1 MNNTN
6 HHHRDMSNEEW
17 ENFCDNDDN
26 GVNNEWENFC
36 DDNEDV
42 FQKDN
47 KKKQERQ
54 SHYNKDMNDTIISRS
69 DSDNDVLAKNT
80 APPCSDLYISTTT
93 IISYLN
99 TKIAIFKVFWELPVI
114 PYSTP
119 QEGIVKKH
127 MKFISKSKEEL
138 NELLKKK
145 ELYDYTE
152 DTILKKSN
160 NCDDGTKNSNYKDTR
175 KISIGICKKDITS
188 YRCKKKSAFMNCFVV
203 IMRIKLN
210 DDAENYKEI
219 HVKVFNTGKLEIPGI
234 KSSKSLIQILTLLV
248 SFLKPYVSDDLDF
261 IEEKNETVLINSNF
275 NCGYFMNRDKM
286 YEKLK
291 YKYNIN
297 SVYDPCSYPGI
308 QSEVYYNKEL
318 KMQDYIKD
326 NKNNKDN
333 KDDKKLAYH
342 KISFMIFRTGSVLI
356 VGKCCEQILY
366 DLYKFICNILKN
378 EYLEVKSGN
387 LVVQGKK
394 KEINIKPRKITIN
407 I

>member
-1 MNNTN
+1 MNYINDHN
-6 HHHRDMSNEEW
+6 DINDEW
-17 ENFCDNDDN
+17 ENFCDNN
-26 GVNNEWENFC
+26 MNNEWDSYC
-36 DDNEDV
+36 DNEDV

-47 KKKQERQ
+47 KNNQERQ
-54 SHYNKDMNDTIISRS
+54 SHYNKDMNDSDMNDISIRS
-69 DSDNDVLAKNT
+69 DDDNVLSKNT
-80 APPCSDLYISTTT
+80 IPSCSDLYISTTT

-99 TKIAIFKVFWELPVI
+99 KEIDIFKVFWELPII
-114 PYSTP
+114 PYSSP
-119 QEGIVKKH
+119 KEGIIKKH

-152 DTILKKSN
+152 DTILKKNN
-160 NCDDGTKNSNYKDTR
+160 NCDDGTKNSNYKDIR

-203 IMRIKLN
+203 IMRIKPN
-210 DDAENYKEI
+210 DDEENYKEI

-366 DLYKFICNILKN
+366 DLYKFLCNILKN